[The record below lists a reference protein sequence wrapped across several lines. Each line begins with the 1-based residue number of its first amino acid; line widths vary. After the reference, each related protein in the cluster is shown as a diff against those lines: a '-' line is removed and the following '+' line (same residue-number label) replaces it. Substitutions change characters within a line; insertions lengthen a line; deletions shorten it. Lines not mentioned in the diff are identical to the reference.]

1 MTLYRFM
8 VARQSST
15 GCAESPELVPEV
27 AQSSS
32 ESQIESLHTTS
43 SDGPHDTPQ
52 LNESLTETNEAL
64 LVGLKYCI
72 GGIAVDMIRINTYG
86 ERVAV
91 QSVDIDGMSEP
102 QDPMFFEL
110 RARTMWFKKCFGV
123 HPSQTQVYQRL
134 KKAVKGIFGKHR
146 RYNWCVNKQGE
157 PLSKTKVSDVRI
169 GDYTLR
175 VLPTRQSICIENLPG
190 ALNWLVNEVQANARE
205 AGDEP
210 IEDDDATA
218 DDPVKHAIQH
228 PFDNDE
234 LELLENH
241 NIKWLPSKRTLVYTA
256 EGSTR
261 MDSPCKKIKLNVTL
275 KKRKRKG
282 DDKMLACIEKM
293 KTKALQAALDM
304 ATHGDADVDNLH
316 DSQFSSPQGLQ
327 LSDEDTSDQS
337 DASSE
342 S

>member
-1 MTLYRFM
+1 MTLHRFM

-72 GGIAVDMIRINTYG
+72 GGIAVDMVRINTAG

-91 QSVDIDGMSEP
+91 TSVDIDGMTEP

-123 HPSQTQVYQRL
+123 HPSQTQVYRRL
-134 KKAVKGIFGKHR
+134 KKAVKGLFGKHCR
-146 RYNWCVNKQGE
+146 HTWCVDKSGE
-157 PLSKTKVSDVRI
+157 PLSKTTVSDVRI

-205 AGDEP
+205 ASDEP

-304 ATHGDADVDNLH
+304 ATHGDVDVDNLH